1 MASGVRVPQRMKVPL
16 SASERQRGW
25 VLGQSAKE
33 IWAQPNCPRPFPQQ
47 GFLLSQPVYLSL
59 DSAALIEVGIVRF
72 ELRRYSSARHRVVS
86 ILHVTMCPCDK
97 AFRIIRMLCRCKVPL
112 SRGMSAK
119 NSQSEAKHHGS
130 GGSKQAFG

>member
-1 MASGVRVPQRMKVPL
+1 MKVPL

-59 DSAALIEVGIVRF
+59 DSAALVTLPPGAYTVQVDSTSHVGGTVLVEIYEV
-72 ELRRYSSARHRVVS
+72 
-86 ILHVTMCPCDK
+86 P
-97 AFRIIRMLCRCKVPL
+97 
-112 SRGMSAK
+112 
-119 NSQSEAKHHGS
+119 
-130 GGSKQAFG
+130 